1 MSMMYVAPEQQM
13 KDRADFARKGIARG
27 RSVVVLRYA
36 DGICFVAENRSQA
49 LHKVSEIYDR
59 IGFAAVGR
67 YNEFEN
73 LRIAGIRHADLRG
86 YSYDR
91 ADVTGR
97 GLANAYAQL
106 LGTIFSAGGE
116 KPYEVEIVVAEL
128 GESSEEDQIYRLTY
142 DGSVGDEERLVHAQ
156 RPRRAPRMLEY
167 IPQGRD
173 VALEPDDRRR
183 CAPERLGTP
192 CERIERAGR
201 RLHGYEVGGDMACR
215 HQPTRLVEA
224 PDLTAEPTRLHL
236 SRLDP
241 VLDEGVHDGVVVD
254 QLAQRRQVVGTQ
266 CSKP

>member
-1 MSMMYVAPEQQM
+1 MSMPIYVAPEQQM

-73 LRIAGIRHADLRG
+73 LRIAGIRHADMRG

-106 LGTIFSAGGE
+106 LGTIFSSGAE

-128 GESSEEDQIYRLTY
+128 GQTAALDQIYRLTY
-142 DGSVGDEERLVHAQ
+142 DGSVGDEEHFAVMGGNADDIAKLIAARYADDASLGEAVRNAVAGLSSEHEQLGVESLEVAVLDRTRTQ
-156 RPRRAPRMLEY
+156 PRKF
-167 IPQGRD
+167 
-173 VALEPDDRRR
+173 
-183 CAPERLGTP
+183 
-192 CERIERAGR
+192 R
-201 RLHGYEVGGDMACR
+201 RLRGR
-215 HQPTRLVEA
+215 
-224 PDLTAEPTRLHL
+224 
-236 SRLDP
+236 
-241 VLDEGVHDGVVVD
+241 
-254 QLAQRRQVVGTQ
+254 QLAELLEAAPQQQSETESAATEG
-266 CSKP
+266 PEDGE

>member
-27 RSVVVLRYA
+27 RSVVVLRY
-36 DGICFVAENRSQA
+36 DKGICFVAENRSQA

-73 LRIAGIRHADLRG
+73 LRIAGIRHADMRG

-106 LGTIFSAGGE
+106 LGTIFSAGAE

-128 GESSEEDQIYRLTY
+128 GHDAADDQIYRLTY
-142 DGSVGDEERLVHAQ
+142 DGSVGDEEHFAVMGGQADSISTVIAEGWVDGLSLSGAIALALKGLRTNRSGDDDVT
-156 RPRRAPRMLEY
+156 LESLE
-167 IPQGRD
+167 
-173 VALEPDDRRR
+173 VA
-183 CAPERLGTP
+183 
-192 CERIERAGR
+192 
-201 RLHGYEVGGDMACR
+201 
-215 HQPTRLVEA
+215 
-224 PDLTAEPTRLHL
+224 
-236 SRLDP
+236 
-241 VLDEGVHDGVVVD
+241 VLDRTRSQPRKFHRVRPDE
-254 QLAQRRQVVGTQ
+254 LAGQVGTVSPTSQ
-266 CSKP
+266 DHSTSQDQES